1 MIIHAMFVCFKYL
14 RRQFCVMYICISD
27 TFDKLLDEKYSPT
40 KPRPLIWKIDSL
52 IIGGNRWLSNS
63 YVIQISHIV
72 YHVCINRYI
81 DYMVNCLQYT
91 MYDLYEIQQIRHIS
105 TNVTREKNK
114 LLINRK
120 YVKSGGFTHSTNVRI
135 GCLFYVFTTM
145 ETSPTI
151 GEVPVKKGKYRCP

>member
-1 MIIHAMFVCFKYL
+1 
-14 RRQFCVMYICISD
+14 
-27 TFDKLLDEKYSPT
+27 
-40 KPRPLIWKIDSL
+40 
-52 IIGGNRWLSNS
+52 
-63 YVIQISHIV
+63 
-72 YHVCINRYI
+72 
-81 DYMVNCLQYT
+81 

-135 GCLFYVFTTM
+135 GCLFYVFTPM
-145 ETSPTI
+145 ETSKTI